1 MLNIPYA
8 ARLAL
13 AMTPEA
19 ALETVFATPQPKQWY
34 EALDALL
41 QKGHAE
47 ACARPTPIERM
58 EAHRQH
64 FLWYDEV
71 CTALATEA
79 AQRRLVASGLR
90 PYIDADGKPMITQA
104 EFVALLQHQSG
115 LMKHGFESNRSLRTQ
130 IRQQYCGRVLRR
142 DRGDALCG
150 TYPFRHVDHEQLV
163 VRSAPALSRPSRTGI
178 RYAYAELEP
187 FVREDLGQQERAA
200 LYQSRLRVQTLT
212 AGDLQSP
219 AERGLIGQRGVFAR
233 TDIPAGVCLGVYGG
247 LVMDPV
253 DTFVL
258 DDHSYV
264 FKASDEPGRV
274 LVNGETMMSLVNT
287 RFLFD
292 AQGRATGHPRTG
304 YNVEEA
310 AFPVRMSDQREML
323 VHGFFSLTPIPAGTE
338 LRICYHLTSSDG
350 LLFSTPAQPEDA
362 SPDQTLPA

>member
-1 MLNIPYA
+1 MN
-8 ARLAL
+8 
-13 AMTPEA
+13 PED
-19 ALETVFATPQPKQWY
+19 ALETVFASPQPPQWY

-47 ACARPTPIERM
+47 ACAQPTPIERM
-58 EAHRQH
+58 EAHRRH
-64 FLWYDEV
+64 FLWFDDV
-71 CTALATEA
+71 CIALTTEE

-90 PYIDADGKPMITQA
+90 PYSTGTGTPSITQA
-104 EFVALLQHQSG
+104 EFLALLRHQTG
-115 LMKHGFESNRSLRTQ
+115 LVKRGFESNRSLRMQ
-130 IRQQYCGRVLRR
+130 IRQQYRDRVLRR
-142 DRGDALCG
+142 DLGDALCG
-150 TYPFRHVDHEQLV
+150 TYPFRHVDHEHLV

-178 RYAYAELEP
+178 QYAYADLEP
-187 FVREDLGQQERAA
+187 FVREDLSQEERAA
-200 LYQSRLRVQTLT
+200 LYQSRLRVQTMT

-219 AERGLIGQRGVFAR
+219 DERGLIGQRGVFAR
-233 TDIPAGVCLGVYGG
+233 TDIPAGTCLGVYGG

-292 AQGRATGHPRTG
+292 AQGRTIGHPRTG

-323 VHGFFSLTPIPAGTE
+323 VYGFFALAPIAAGTE
-338 LRICYHLTSSDG
+338 LRVCYHLASVDG
-350 LLFSTPAQPEDA
+350 SPFFSPVQPEEA
-362 SPDQTLPA
+362 GAEQDQPA